1 MFITF
6 TTAYFPFLIKIFIR
20 IASCLF
26 HSHFVLFFTDFYS
39 ITISVKYNYHISK
52 SVNLYNISAQSA
64 NNATNFSYILFKKF
78 IIAKKNQGI
87 GPLFPASGLQQ
98 DLIYQLAVQI
108 FYLGKTYS
116 ANKASIERLKDETN
130 LRNWCHSQTSA
141 FKPLSEPLCCKC
153 WQQQHRIKVW
163 YIIQILSSITCFLA
177 FEYSDFLQ
185 THTNFW
191 YILTMPNPI
200 FNIILVVSMFLSF
213 LFFLTNFHS
222 TSGHNTK

>member
-1 MFITF
+1 MSPYLLTCVYHIYNSLFSIF
-6 TTAYFPFLIKIFIR
+6 NQNIYQNCKLSVPQPFF
-20 IASCLF
+20 
-26 HSHFVLFFTDFYS
+26 LFFTDFYS

-98 DLIYQLAVQI
+98 DLIYRLAVQI

-130 LRNWCHSQTSA
+130 LRN
-141 FKPLSEPLCCKC
+141 
-153 WQQQHRIKVW
+153 
-163 YIIQILSSITCFLA
+163 
-177 FEYSDFLQ
+177 
-185 THTNFW
+185 
-191 YILTMPNPI
+191 
-200 FNIILVVSMFLSF
+200 
-213 LFFLTNFHS
+213 
-222 TSGHNTK
+222 